1 MLVSICHTILDF
13 PETAPLQD
21 QVAKENSGDHCCQ
34 ISYGLEDHRV
44 ANENGVK
51 ALKGHQS
58 GRINVKVYY
67 NDLSY
72 DLPTTGNGL
81 RKNNAGRVDCL
92 EDSSTVDTPC
102 HLSYQHRRH
111 TLRPQF
117 LVHAQEVDFNHL
129 LLTTNTDIQ
138 ASLRVFTDVC
148 ISLLEGSDMSQGNFS
163 GAEEQFLPN
172 VQMLTTE
179 PPVADS
185 YYSVARQQN
194 PTLSLLNC
202 ASDIFI

>member
-1 MLVSICHTILDF
+1 MRRVCVRRYTHFNGCFQDNIGKLVSICHTILDF

-34 ISYGLEDHRV
+34 ISYRLEDHRV

-51 ALKGHQS
+51 ALEGHQS

-117 LVHAQEVDFNHL
+117 LVHTQEVDFNHL
-129 LLTTNTDIQ
+129 LLTTNTHIQ
-138 ASLRVFTDVC
+138 ASLRVFTDCFHVSF
-148 ISLLEGSDMSQGNFS
+148 SLLE
-163 GAEEQFLPN
+163 
-172 VQMLTTE
+172 
-179 PPVADS
+179 DS
-185 YYSVARQQN
+185 RHVARQFFWSTGAVLVKCPDVN
-194 PTLSLLNC
+194 N
-202 ASDIFI
+202 